1 MMRATNKKATTTQTI
16 TPTGVLMTSLVVL
29 ETKVKKKK

>member
-16 TPTGVLMTSLVVL
+16 TPTGVLMTSLGVL
-29 ETKVKKKK
+29 VTIQGEE